1 MKHDISKI
9 TAPKM
14 PKLGRG
20 LENVALLLSQVSKD
34 MHQPLV
40 PMLFP
45 ILGAHVSGAE
55 FMYLDKSWK
64 EMCRMLA
71 NLVADS
77 GAGKGPLVLMFSCL
91 KKHVLMFFCL
101 NKPCSLVLQTKSY
114 SIVLNRTYRTQSY
127 D

>member
-55 FMYLDKSWK
+55 FMYPDKSWK
-64 EMCRMLA
+64 ETCGYCKHRVLGKA
-71 NLVADS
+71 QPNLMFSSHAS
-77 GAGKGPLVLMFSCL
+77 KLSPLPLVLMFSCL
-91 KKHVLMFFCL
+91 NKKTCSSVLMSFKNMFS
-101 NKPCSLVLQTKSY
+101 CSSV
-114 SIVLNRTYRTQSY
+114 
-127 D
+127 

>member
-91 KKHVLMFFCL
+91 NKKNVLLFSCL
-101 NKPCSLVLQTKSY
+101 SKTCSLVLLSK
-114 SIVLNRTYRTQSY
+114 
-127 D
+127 